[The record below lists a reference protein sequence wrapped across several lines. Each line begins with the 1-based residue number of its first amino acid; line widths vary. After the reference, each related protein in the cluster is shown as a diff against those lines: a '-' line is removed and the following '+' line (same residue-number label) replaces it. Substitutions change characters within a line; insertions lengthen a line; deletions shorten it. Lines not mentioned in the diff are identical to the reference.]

1 MKICIIGASGVIGS
15 KLFQYLS
22 DNGHDVIGT
31 YNSHKLENIRKC
43 VQLDIRDRSLTMN
56 FLEKNNPD
64 IIIHTSAI
72 TNVDLCETDQEIA
85 YSVNVNGT
93 KNIVDGCKLINK
105 KIIYISTSYV
115 FDGTKLEYFED
126 DETKPSTYYGFT
138 KLKGENLIQNSGLS
152 YLILRTDQP
161 YDWKEKEQHTNSVL
175 RVIETL
181 KEDKN
186 LNEIKNWYNTP
197 TYVPDLV
204 LIISKLIK
212 NCSEGIFHV
221 VGPDYIN
228 RYFWSLEVAKIFN
241 LDETKIYPIKS
252 EKLQLH
258 AKRTNV
264 NLKNTKILKETGLK
278 IKGVKEGAIAM
289 KNELE
294 KL

>member
-1 MKICIIGASGVIGS
+1 M
-15 KLFQYLS
+15 
-22 DNGHDVIGT
+22 
-31 YNSHKLENIRKC
+31 
-43 VQLDIRDRSLTMN
+43 
-56 FLEKNNPD
+56 
-64 IIIHTSAI
+64 
-72 TNVDLCETDQEIA
+72 
-85 YSVNVNGT
+85 
-93 KNIVDGCKLINK
+93 
-105 KIIYISTSYV
+105 
-115 FDGTKLEYFED
+115 
-126 DETKPSTYYGFT
+126 
-138 KLKGENLIQNSGLS
+138 
-152 YLILRTDQP
+152 
-161 YDWKEKEQHTNSVL
+161 
-175 RVIETL
+175 
-181 KEDKN
+181 
-186 LNEIKNWYNTP
+186 NEIKNWYNTP

>member
-126 DETKPSTYYGFT
+126 D
-138 KLKGENLIQNSGLS
+138 
-152 YLILRTDQP
+152 
-161 YDWKEKEQHTNSVL
+161 
-175 RVIETL
+175 
-181 KEDKN
+181 
-186 LNEIKNWYNTP
+186 
-197 TYVPDLV
+197 
-204 LIISKLIK
+204 
-212 NCSEGIFHV
+212 
-221 VGPDYIN
+221 
-228 RYFWSLEVAKIFN
+228 
-241 LDETKIYPIKS
+241 
-252 EKLQLH
+252 
-258 AKRTNV
+258 
-264 NLKNTKILKETGLK
+264 
-278 IKGVKEGAIAM
+278 
-289 KNELE
+289 
-294 KL
+294 